1 MRLLIKNGNIQTMA
15 GMTLSPGDLLIEDG
29 KIKRIEKNIE
39 VEDSDDMT
47 VWDVKG
53 CNVLPGFI
61 ECHCHAG
68 ITEERKGSSGE
79 DANESTDPITPYLR
93 ALDAIAPM
101 DAAFTKAV
109 QAGITTVMVGPGSS
123 NPIGGQFLLMKT
135 AGSRVID
142 DLVVKQPSAMK
153 LAFGENPKC
162 MFGDKDKMPSTRM
175 GIAALIREELTK
187 GQQYWKEKKAAA
199 KKKEPWKQEF
209 RKECW
214 IPVFEKEI
222 PLKCHVHRT
231 DDIMTAIRIA
241 KEFDV
246 NLTLDHCSEGHLIA
260 EEIKAAGFP
269 AIVGPDL
276 ASRSKIEVEN
286 MDFKTAGVLSKAGV
300 LLSITTD
307 HPVTL
312 IQSLPLCA
320 GLAVKH
326 GLDMEEGLKAI
337 TINAAKICGISHLVG
352 SLEVGKDADITIYQ
366 GSPLEVFSQCMGTI
380 IKGKV
385 YYNYLDEK
393 QKRIE

>member
-1 MRLLIKNGNIQTMA
+1 MRLLIKNGVIKTMA
-15 GMTLSPGDLLIEDG
+15 GMDLSSGDLLIEDG
-29 KIKRIEKNIE
+29 KIKRIDKYIE
-39 VEDSDDMT
+39 VENSEDT
-47 VWDVKG
+47 KVWDVKG

-61 ECHCHAG
+61 ESHCHAG
-68 ITEERKGSSGE
+68 ITEERKGVSG
-79 DANESTDPITPYLR
+79 DDGNENTDPITPYLR
-93 ALDAIAPM
+93 ALDAISPM
-101 DAAFTKAV
+101 DAAFTKAL

-142 DLVVKQPSAMK
+142 DLVVKQPAAMK
-153 LAFGENPKC
+153 LAFGENPKS
-162 MFGDKDKMPSTRM
+162 MYGDKDKMPSTRM
-175 GIAALIREELTK
+175 GIAALIREELSK
-187 GQQYWKEKKAAA
+187 GQEYWQEKKEAE
-199 KKKEPWKQEF
+199 KNKEPFKKDF
-209 RKECW
+209 KKECW

-260 EEIKAAGFP
+260 KEIKAAGYP
-269 AIVGPDL
+269 AIVGPEL

-286 MDFKTAGVLSKAGV
+286 MNFKTAGILNKAGV
-300 LLSITTD
+300 LCSITTD

-312 IQSLPLCA
+312 LQSLPLCV

-337 TINAAKICGISHLVG
+337 TINAAQICGISHLVG
-352 SLEVGKDADITIYQ
+352 SLEVGKDADITIYR
-366 GSPLEVFSQCMGTI
+366 GNPLELFSQCMGTI
-380 IKGKV
+380 IRGDV
-385 YYNYLDEK
+385 YYNYLEDK
-393 QKRIE
+393 TV